1 MDFKQFQI
9 NNILKIASVADYIRC
24 DMAFLLINDVFDG
37 HWGNQARSWGFNRPS
52 SEFWKDAIFTVKLKN
67 PGIKFLAEVY
77 SPWQAN
83 LQSLGFDYTYDK
95 NLYDAFG
102 NGNLDQLRSYISSK
116 SLDFHAHSAHFVE
129 NHDEPRAAS
138 FFGGTNRA
146 DAAAMA
152 TLTLP
157 GMRFFNK
164 GQEDGYFNR
173 LDVHLRRS
181 KSESGS
187 DSVRIFYNIFT
198 SILAKHIAFQGT
210 WNYQSVISSGDSW
223 RLMAW
228 KWKKNNEKILC
239 VINYSDQNG
248 SGRIKLDDAQSIKNN
263 DTIPVVE
270 LISGLT
276 YYRSAQDMRDNG
288 LFVIIDNWSSQI
300 FMYSSA

>member
-1 MDFKQFQI
+1 MI
-9 NNILKIASVADYIRC
+9 IPTI
-24 DMAFLLINDVFDG
+24 
-37 HWGNQARSWGFNRPS
+37 
-52 SEFWKDAIFTVKLKN
+52 
-67 PGIKFLAEVY
+67 
-77 SPWQAN
+77 
-83 LQSLGFDYTYDK
+83 K

>member
-1 MDFKQFQI
+1 
-9 NNILKIASVADYIRC
+9 VADYIRC

-228 KWKKNNEKILC
+228 KWKKIMKKFC
-239 VINYSDQNG
+239 V
-248 SGRIKLDDAQSIKNN
+248 
-263 DTIPVVE
+263 
-270 LISGLT
+270 
-276 YYRSAQDMRDNG
+276 
-288 LFVIIDNWSSQI
+288 
-300 FMYSSA
+300 